1 MQYLIYHISE
11 RVIMFFWWV
20 FAIIVNS
27 LYTSVLVSLLVVT
40 KYEPEINSVEEL
52 ARLKKFSL
60 CLQSGG
66 YQIEYFNVI
75 KLILKSLF

>member
-1 MQYLIYHISE
+1 MSE

-20 FAIIVNS
+20 FAIILNS

-52 ARLKKFSL
+52 AYLKKFSL
-60 CLQSGG
+60 CMQAGG

-75 KLILKSLF
+75 KKLKKIFK